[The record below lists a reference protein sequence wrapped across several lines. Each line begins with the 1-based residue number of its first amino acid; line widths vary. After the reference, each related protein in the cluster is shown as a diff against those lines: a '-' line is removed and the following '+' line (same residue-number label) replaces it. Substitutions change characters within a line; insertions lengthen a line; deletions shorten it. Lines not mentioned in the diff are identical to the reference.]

1 MLNIPKKRNIVSC
14 SAPGH
19 KVLLLNSRF
28 SRLDLSEMPAED
40 ALFARSN
47 GAVPVHHDLV
57 FDYDHWT
64 ADQVLKAVLP
74 SSLDEVTTSFSTV
87 GHIAHMN
94 LRDEQLEYKGII
106 GQVILDKNKHIGLR
120 YSPSQQQL
128 YGMTYAFSRRSV
140 PDS

>member
-1 MLNIPKKRNIVSC
+1 MEVLDRAAFSLAVSVLGLRIKPTQCGVFMKRFMTLLLNIPKKRNIVSC

-94 LRDEQLEYKGII
+94 LRDEQL
-106 GQVILDKNKHIGLR
+106 
-120 YSPSQQQL
+120 
-128 YGMTYAFSRRSV
+128 
-140 PDS
+140 